1 MIIASTEI
9 NKIPTIISNLKHIH
23 KVNVIMRQVFFISSM
38 ASITHIFFYFDF
50 RGKLFRVRRG
60 KGGNFLEK
68 STRS

>member
-38 ASITHIFFYFDF
+38 ASITHNFFILISAESCL
-50 RGKLFRVRRG
+50 G
-60 KGGNFLEK
+60 
-68 STRS
+68 